1 MKKWILHIV
10 SFILSA
16 YFAYSSLVV
25 VKIFTNDLLLNS
37 YIAYEKT
44 KLSSLSLLNTA
55 ESGLQKAKLFF
66 QKYTNQEEY
75 QQTKQELLEQ
85 QKISQ
90 ELFKKQQEEFEKNRL
105 ILSLLPYVIA
115 LVLFVVFYVKIFE
128 ILSKFENIVKS

>member
-115 LVLFVVFYVKIFE
+115 LVLFVIFYVKIFE
-128 ILSKFENIVKS
+128 ILYKFENMVKS

>member
-1 MKKWILHIV
+1 MKKRILHIV

-16 YFAYSSLVV
+16 YFAYSSLVI

-55 ESGLQKAKLFF
+55 ETGLQKAKLFF
-66 QKYTNQEEY
+66 QKYTNKKEY

-90 ELFKKQQEEFEKNRL
+90 ELLKKQQEEFEKNRL